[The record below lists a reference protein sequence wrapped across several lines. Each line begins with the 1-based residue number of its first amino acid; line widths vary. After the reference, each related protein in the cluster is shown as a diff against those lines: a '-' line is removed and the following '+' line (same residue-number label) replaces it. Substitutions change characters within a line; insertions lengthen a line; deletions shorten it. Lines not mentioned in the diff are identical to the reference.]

1 MTPIFYP
8 INAWEKR
15 KLGEISDIRG
25 GGTPSTSKPEYWDGE
40 IDWYAPA
47 EIGTQRY
54 VSGSRRQ
61 ITNLGLNKSSATM
74 LPANKTILFTS
85 RAGIGNAAILTKSGA
100 TNQGFQSIV
109 VEPATDVYFLY
120 SEIPEIKRKAIRL
133 AAGSTFLE
141 ISGKSLS
148 KIQIWLPSF
157 KEQSRI
163 GHLFLQ
169 IDNLIAATQ
178 GKLDNLEKI
187 KRALLKHLFDQ
198 SMRFRGYS
206 DPWEKRKFGDLYSK
220 TSEKNDGS
228 FGPDK
233 IISVATMSWK
243 TNVRISSEDYLA
255 TYNVL
260 RKGDIA
266 FEGNKSKKFSFGRF
280 VENDIGDGIVSHV
293 FVVFRPKV
301 SPIISYWKYFIHNE
315 FVMRNILRKSTIKAT
330 MMTNLSSHDFL
341 RQTLC
346 TPSFKEQEN
355 IGNFLERLDSL
366 IAATQSKL
374 SSLETLKKAL
384 LQGLFI

>member
-1 MTPIFYP
+1 MLWITFDFCVV
-8 INAWEKR
+8 NAWEKR
-15 KLGEISDIRG
+15 KLGDLGSVAMNKRIYKDQTSD
-25 GGTPSTSKPEYWDGE
+25 EGE
-40 IDWYAPA
+40 IPFYK
-47 EIGTQRY
+47 IGSFGKQADAFISRKLFNEY
-54 VSGSRRQ
+54 KKLYPFPKKGDILISASGSIGR
-61 ITNLGLNKSSATM
+61 
-74 LPANKTILFTS
+74 TIVYNGEDAYFQDSNIIWIQHDNRLDNTFLHQLFNII
-85 RAGIGNAAILTKSGA
+85 RWSG
-100 TNQGFQSIV
+100 
-109 VEPATDVYFLY
+109 VEGTT
-120 SEIPEIKRKAIRL
+120 IKRLYNKNIL
-133 AAGSTFLE
+133 ST
-141 ISGKSLS
+141 
-148 KIQIWLPSF
+148 QILLPSVE
-157 KEQSRI
+157 EQRSI
-163 GHLFLQ
+163 GSLLDNV
-169 IDNLIAATQ
+169 DNLIAATQ
-178 GKLDNLEKI
+178 DKLDSIEKI
-187 KRALLKHLFDQ
+187 KKALLQHLFDQ
-198 SMRFRGYS
+198 SMRFKGYS
-206 DPWEKRKFGDLYSK
+206 DPWEKRKFGELYSK

-243 TNVRISSEDYLA
+243 TNVRISNEGYLA

-266 FEGNKSKKFSFGRF
+266 FEGNRSKKFSFGRF

-301 SPIISYWKYFIHNE
+301 PPVISYWKYFIHNE

>member
-1 MTPIFYP
+1 MSKDTRNVPALRF
-8 INAWEKR
+8 K
-15 KLGEISDIRG
+15 GFSD
-25 GGTPSTSKPEYWDGE
+25 
-40 IDWYAPA
+40 A
-47 EIGTQRY
+47 
-54 VSGSRRQ
+54 
-61 ITNLGLNKSSATM
+61 
-74 LPANKTILFTS
+74 
-85 RAGIGNAAILTKSGA
+85 
-100 TNQGFQSIV
+100 
-109 VEPATDVYFLY
+109 
-120 SEIPEIKRKAIRL
+120 
-133 AAGSTFLE
+133 
-141 ISGKSLS
+141 
-148 KIQIWLPSF
+148 
-157 KEQSRI
+157 
-163 GHLFLQ
+163 
-169 IDNLIAATQ
+169 
-178 GKLDNLEKI
+178 
-187 KRALLKHLFDQ
+187 
-198 SMRFRGYS
+198 
-206 DPWEKRKFGDLYSK
+206 WEKRKFGELYSK

-243 TNVRISSEDYLA
+243 TNVRISNEGYLA

-266 FEGNKSKKFSFGRF
+266 FEGNRSKKFSFGRF

-301 SPIISYWKYFIHNE
+301 PPVISYWKYFIHNE

>member
-1 MTPIFYP
+1 MSKDTRNVPALRF
-8 INAWEKR
+8 K
-15 KLGEISDIRG
+15 GFSD
-25 GGTPSTSKPEYWDGE
+25 
-40 IDWYAPA
+40 A
-47 EIGTQRY
+47 
-54 VSGSRRQ
+54 
-61 ITNLGLNKSSATM
+61 
-74 LPANKTILFTS
+74 
-85 RAGIGNAAILTKSGA
+85 
-100 TNQGFQSIV
+100 
-109 VEPATDVYFLY
+109 
-120 SEIPEIKRKAIRL
+120 
-133 AAGSTFLE
+133 
-141 ISGKSLS
+141 
-148 KIQIWLPSF
+148 
-157 KEQSRI
+157 
-163 GHLFLQ
+163 
-169 IDNLIAATQ
+169 
-178 GKLDNLEKI
+178 
-187 KRALLKHLFDQ
+187 
-198 SMRFRGYS
+198 
-206 DPWEKRKFGDLYSK
+206 WEKRKFGELYSK

-243 TNVRISSEDYLA
+243 TNVRISNEGYLA

-266 FEGNKSKKFSFGRF
+266 FEGNRSKKFSFGRF

-301 SPIISYWKYFIHNE
+301 PPVISYWKYFIHNE

-366 IAATQSKL
+366 IAATQDKLDSIEKIKKALLQHLFDQSMRFKGYSDPWEKRCLKEILSVNSGRDYKHLLPGKVPVYGTGGYMLSVNEALSHSDAIGIGRKGTIDRPFFLKAPFWTVDTLFFLTVKKEMVLSFVFPLLQTIRWKQLDESTGVPSLSKKTIESIMVHVPQKEEQQIIGNTFILIDNLIAATQSKL